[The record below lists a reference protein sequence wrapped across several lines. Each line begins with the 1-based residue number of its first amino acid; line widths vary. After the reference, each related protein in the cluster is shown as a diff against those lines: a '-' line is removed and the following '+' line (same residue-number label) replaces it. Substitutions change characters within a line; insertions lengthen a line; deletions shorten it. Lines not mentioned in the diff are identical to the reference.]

1 MTTESG
7 NPALAYAR
15 HRLPKGRRVRPDSR
29 DRWFAPESAGYYVK
43 NLANFKISK
52 FAAPDNLYCAF
63 KLLEEDGGHGAGT
76 DGFRPEHFSDNE
88 LRPILREVSGS
99 LIDGTYQPYEPR
111 ICTVSKNAGG
121 TRDLALF
128 RFMDR
133 TVAKALLNCL
143 KPFWNERL
151 IALSTR
157 QIFARLHW
165 AIQEQRHYV
174 LATDDIRKCF
184 DYAPLD
190 DVMAWHRHYIQKQ
203 RLLELIERIIRGN
216 DSLDTG
222 IGLAQ
227 GSPIS
232 PTAMDLLLH
241 HVLDLVMTHRTRN
254 TSSFRYVDNLAYL
267 CSNVSEGIRV
277 LSMANEVLEEAGFQ
291 LKREEGEPQDLRAP
305 EYNKVLLGLIP
316 LWQNGLLTF
325 SIPESSFETLNTG
338 LAVAN
343 EAPIP
348 AENALR
354 RCTGWLQAQGP
365 ALMRNVER
373 EVVDRVV
380 DMARHAGFRNVTHR
394 DMLDVAAL
402 ARSSWHR
409 ELEEAR

>member
-15 HRLPKGRRVRPDSR
+15 HRLPKGRRARTNAR
-29 DRWFAPESAGYYVK
+29 DRSFAPESAGYYVK
-43 NLANFKISK
+43 NPANFKISK
-52 FAAPDNLYCAF
+52 FAAADNLYRAF

-76 DGFRPEHFSDNE
+76 DGFRPEHFSENE
-88 LRPILREVSGS
+88 LRPILRKVSDT
-99 LIDGTYQPYEPR
+99 LIDGSYWPYEPK
-111 ICTVSKNAGG
+111 ICTVPKNAGG

-133 TVAKALLNCL
+133 TVAKAMLNCL
-143 KPFWNERL
+143 KPFWNERM
-151 IALSTR
+151 IGLSPR
-157 QIFARLHW
+157 QIFAKLHW
-165 AIQEQRHYV
+165 TIREQRRYV

-184 DYAPLD
+184 DFARLD
-190 DVMAWHRHYIQKQ
+190 DVMAWHRHHIHNQ

-216 DSLDTG
+216 DSLGTG

-232 PTAMDLLLH
+232 PIAMDLLLH
-241 HVLDLVMTHRTRN
+241 HALDLPMTDRTGN
-254 TSSFRYVDNLAYL
+254 TPSFRYVDNLAFL
-267 CSNVSEGIRV
+267 CSDVSEGVRV
-277 LSMANEVLEEAGFQ
+277 LSLANEVLAEANFQ
-291 LKREEGEPQDLRAP
+291 LKGEDGQPQDLRDP
-305 EYNKVLLGLIP
+305 EYNNVFLGLIP
-316 LWQNGLLTF
+316 RWQNGRLTF
-325 SIPESSFETLNTG
+325 SIPESAFETLTIG
-338 LAVAN
+338 LQVTN
-343 EAPIP
+343 ESPLP

-365 ALMRNVER
+365 ALIRNVER

-380 DMARHAGFRNVTHR
+380 DMARHAGFRNVTHQG
-394 DMLDVAAL
+394 MLDVAAD